1 MIHYLKRHQ
10 IDDIKYDTCIA
21 LASNTRIYAYSWY
34 LDSVA
39 DNWSALILN
48 NYEAVMPLPW
58 KQKYFIKY
66 IYPSAWTQQL
76 GIFSKN
82 KIEASLIKEF
92 VNSIPRKF
100 KKITIQFNADN
111 DVSFLKTIK
120 RYNYILPLNKSY
132 NEIYEGYRKDRKDRV
147 KQANRKELVVRNCLF
162 SEVIKISKENYSFLK
177 IANLNYKRLKILTE
191 FIQKNDN
198 GFLLGVYN
206 KNEEIVGGA
215 VFLKDEKRISYL
227 FSVASN
233 EGKKL
238 QATSFLIDA
247 MIKKYASSNYVFDF
261 EGSMISGIASFFRS
275 FGAEI
280 EQYYLY
286 QKPFQ
291 LL

>member
-1 MIHYLKRHQ
+1 
-10 IDDIKYDTCIA
+10 
-21 LASNTRIYAYSWY
+21 
-34 LDSVA
+34 
-39 DNWSALILN
+39 
-48 NYEAVMPLPW
+48 
-58 KQKYFIKY
+58 
-66 IYPSAWTQQL
+66 
-76 GIFSKN
+76 
-82 KIEASLIKEF
+82 
-92 VNSIPRKF
+92 
-100 KKITIQFNADN
+100 
-111 DVSFLKTIK
+111 
-120 RYNYILPLNKSY
+120 LPLNKSY